1 MKREPKKLIK
11 RILAMA
17 LALVLVFGVLPNAR
31 LTGVLRAEAAE
42 IERTDFQV
50 ADGEYGDS
58 NYNPLTCSNPE
69 LKYEVLYQIKGEDG
83 SYSDYTD
90 TSFIAGEYKAIVTL
104 IDGDTFENDDVT
116 SEYTFKVYSQDIS
129 SEYEILLS
137 SESGFISEG
146 WPDVT
151 VQAGSNV
158 LSSDNYEISYQLGET
173 KVDSISEIGTYTIVV
188 SGKGNYSGSIRK
200 QYLVCDSNDSLI
212 YEGSFFTEDYYNGNV
227 VVKSSIEGEK
237 ISETPNFTSAD
248 TSLTYTSS
256 ASLPAYI
263 YVQHEDGSVSKSSVT
278 TFTIDT
284 EKPDLN
290 VKVNTTEWAKEK
302 IITVS
307 NGRGLYKDTVYYSV
321 GEIENDNLFQD
332 GAKLTSAQKDE
343 VEQYISDSIIIP
355 VTDNK
360 VTVEDDVDDESALTY
375 YFYAIDLAG
384 NISVDT
390 IDVSKVDKHD
400 PRISGILEAVWTQDG
415 TYTTNFTARDDFS
428 EENIQGSGIEK
439 VDSDNS
445 DAVVTSDGNQNYTL
459 EISTPGTYTI
469 TAADQ
474 AGNTSS
480 VSITVKKDSAKPEFT
495 EEKVV
500 NSAKKTVENE
510 NGSYIFSDTN
520 DKLTVSFEVVDEAAD
535 GEEKSNITVKCRN
548 EVIKSVNGIYTY
560 EIETEGTFIFT
571 VEDEA
576 GNTDEFSI
584 SASKCEQSTPDLKVT
599 LGDDAVLV
607 GEEYYFNSQTD
618 SGINAELSDTVGVA
632 SVSYEICGQNE
643 TIYSGE
649 EDYCSESGVY
659 MTGQYTA
666 EAYEGSLDGIFGED
680 FKNILKG
687 LSDGSYTAKI
697 TVTNVIGTSVEDE
710 VTFKIDKT
718 DPEENAYVEY
728 ESDPEDIDEYY
739 ASGIVGTFSK
749 IKDAISRI
757 FGKSVVGV
765 TIYVKDGYNKNGV
778 SGIDVDDLIGKV
790 ALISSDEHVS
800 IELNKDTT
808 TENIAV
814 DGEAG
819 SYTAIKGI
827 IRNSSSDSDSISQI
841 AISGLKDNAGNEIS
855 SVEIND
861 GDNVEFI
868 IIDNVSP
875 DISVTY
881 PDATG
886 TGDGQKFYAPV
897 SGDQQYEVVTLV
909 YTERFFAE
917 NVETDDDGNVIAD
930 DDGNEKIILPKIQV
944 NDQVVDTEKS
954 DDLKPYVE
962 WTTTDSTTGEAG
974 KMTATLY
981 LPYSTDEEGGEIEYV
996 ISTNYQDGSENVLVR
1011 NTDDGFS
1018 KIKDGTYTSNTLILD
1033 NRAPELTEYS
1043 ISGTTDRQIDGV
1055 DVYHNVENKGDVT
1068 ISFTV
1073 DDNDTYWNPA
1083 ALKFVIQNKTTGEDS
1098 VVICGDADDIT
1109 WEENGRLHTAEY
1121 TFNGEENVAAE
1132 YYVTVSYAD
1141 KAGNMLISAV
1151 DEDKN
1156 SLFDDISDGTY
1167 TSAEFILDH
1176 AAPIFNISYNNAYR
1190 LVKDSKTSS
1199 ANDKKDSVPETG
1211 YTAYYGEAEEYIC
1224 VTVEITEDYAV
1235 VDKAGDK
1242 ITALTDFVLKINDSM
1257 DNLPAIE
1264 WTYDENTKTYTGEF
1278 YLTEEGYYNIEASY
1292 HDAAANNM
1300 AAGDEVQGSETNTKV
1315 DGGAYKSTELV
1326 IDQAAPKIKV
1336 SYDSAVVN
1344 TVNNRNYFAK
1354 SVNMTIAVTDNN
1366 IRNQELK
1373 DSMSAAN
1380 AYLIQDSK
1388 TNIWD
1393 STEAGKQLAAVDG
1406 KEITRNE
1413 TGVESFSKT
1422 YSFALSTEANCDLL
1436 IQGYE
1441 DLAGNKAVI
1450 EAYNPYICVDY
1461 SAPSDLQIDYSVSG
1475 ATFLDKV
1482 NYKLHGYAFAD
1493 NKLTVTASAEDKIGG
1508 IHTFK
1513 FKVTDEDG
1521 NVTEILRTMNP
1532 VYNASESIELPLKNA
1547 DFKGSVEVTVTDWS
1561 DNSSVKQQG
1570 QIVES
1575 SAKHNSTGSAVIT
1588 TYTKPSRTVNGVDY
1602 YNTNVAFNLKL
1613 KDIYS
1618 GISSYQYT
1626 AGSQISEKDSFR
1638 DKAGTDLSA
1647 TAAQS
1652 IINEVNKDLTLV
1664 ASANNQN
1671 DVKVQASYVDNAGHT
1686 GSVEQ
1691 TYNIDITAPTIQ
1703 VTYDNNNP
1711 ANEKYYKDN
1720 RTATVVITERNFD
1733 PNDVVFSI
1741 TNTDGVMPS
1750 ISGWTT
1756 TGTGDNTKHTA
1767 RVSFTA
1773 DGDYTFTVECQDLAG
1788 NKSRYGVVDEFTID
1802 KTIPTYTVSY
1812 DNNSFRNQYYYDA
1825 NRVATIDI
1833 LEHNFDASAV
1843 NITVTKDGASV
1854 TPVVSGWSKN
1864 GDHNIATV
1872 SFSADGEYT
1881 FTFSGVDMA
1890 ENSMTDYTLDHFV
1903 VDTENPEIEI
1913 FNIENMSANKDV
1925 VQPGIRYNDTNYDAN
1940 ATEVEMTGYH
1950 NGVVEMNGQRTVSN
1964 TGVEVL
1970 LNDFEHIQE
1979 MDDLYTMHA
1988 TVYDLAGNSS
1998 EAEVIF
2004 SVNRFGSVY
2013 TFDDATDAL
2022 VGEDGKYYTNKE
2034 QDIVVYETN
2043 VDTLEFQEITCNL
2056 NGELS
2061 TLKEG
2066 EDFTVS
2072 ESGSQETWKQYTYKI
2087 AASNFENEGTYALT
2101 IYSEDRA
2108 ENTSDNN
2115 SKGKKVEFVV
2125 DKTDPT
2131 IKISGVDEGATY
2143 KEEAHEV
2150 TIAVDDNVLLS
2161 SVKVDLDGE
2170 TIQEFNTSDIEAE
2183 NGILS
2188 FDVQSKNSTA
2198 AQAMVVS
2205 AVDAAGNSFH
2215 TDGVNFWVT
2224 TNILIL
2230 YFAHKGIFFGTI
2242 AGAAAVIAVVIG
2254 RFYIIPAKKKSDD
2267 EEDQ

>member
-11 RILAMA
+11 RILAIA
-17 LALVLVFGVLPNAR
+17 LALVLIFGVLPNTQ
-31 LTGVLRAEAAE
+31 LTGVLSAEAAE
-42 IERTDFQV
+42 QTD
-50 ADGEYGDS
+50 
-58 NYNPLTCSNPE
+58 LTE
-69 LKYEVLYQIKGEDG
+69 GYEFTAQA
-83 SYSDYTD
+83 DYTGD
-90 TSFIAGEYKAIVTL
+90 VIDLSSVTIKVKKDSDEYELEKEEDYV
-104 IDGDTFENDDVT
+104 IDQSTDTFTDAGT
-116 SEYTFKVYSQDIS
+116 YSFSIS
-129 SEYEILLS
+129 SKENGRYKISDNQEVSLTIMPAELNSCSDLSIELS
-137 SESGFISEG
+137 SESAYYTKSEITL
-146 WPDVT
+146 PDVT
-151 VQAGSNV
+151 VKYKNTDITDQVIVTFQYDNENVDIARETGKYSVTVSPKETTANFSGSRTFDYVFTVVKDEDDSAFDFSINDDV
-158 LSSDNYEISYQLGET
+158 YENLYKGDEKSWIS
-173 KVDSISEIGTYTIVV
+173 GTTGNIVV
-188 SGKGNYSGSIRK
+188 SVLNANSGI
-200 QYLVCDSNDSLI
+200 
-212 YEGSFFTEDYYNGNV
+212 
-227 VVKSSIEGEK
+227 
-237 ISETPNFTSAD
+237 
-248 TSLTYTSS
+248 
-256 ASLPAYI
+256 
-263 YVQHEDGSVSKSSVT
+263 
-278 TFTIDT
+278 
-284 EKPDLN
+284 
-290 VKVNTTEWAKEK
+290 
-302 IITVS
+302 
-307 NGRGLYKDTVYYSV
+307 DTVYYKEETESDYKVYKGESLIAGKAYSFKAVNKSGIESSV
-321 GEIENDNLFQD
+321 HTFELPSLDTTDPIIVIKDGENE
-332 GAKLTSAQKDE
+332 
-343 VEQYISDSIIIP
+343 ISDKDTLYLKDGLTNGEKIFSIEYSDLESGINEKTNNDTFQLSSVSDQTGYQKIINSVSDNVKNETEHSFEVFYDANAPVISEAYINTEDTTSIITNGN
-355 VTDNK
+355 VT
-360 VTVEDDVDDESALTY
+360 VYAVVEDDTINDEKMLASVILKNMDPESDESYKMELVSEEAHLYSCTVDDDKFLKGIYQVYAEDKAGNSENSDDLEIEITKEAPAIERITATTSDGKEITDPSQWVNQDTTFEIAVKKVDDDSDAEVSVEYSTDNEKWTELSDYVTEDNGKLVFYYTEEDDTFEGTY
-375 YFYAIDLAG
+375 YFRTKDNVG
-384 NISVDT
+384 NI
-390 IDVSKVDKHD
+390 
-400 PRISGILEAVWTQDG
+400 G
-415 TYTTNFTARDDFS
+415 
-428 EENIQGSGIEK
+428 EENTEGYQTKDLKKDK
-439 VDSDNS
+439 VKPSTDNILIS
-445 DAVVTSDGNQNYTL
+445 YTSDLTDDSSNAKTTGIRAL
-459 EISTPGTYTI
+459 FST
-469 TAADQ
+469 
-474 AGNTSS
+474 
-480 VSITVKKDSAKPEFT
+480 
-495 EEKVV
+495 
-500 NSAKKTVENE
+500 
-510 NGSYIFSDTN
+510 
-520 DKLTVSFEVVDEAAD
+520 
-535 GEEKSNITVKCRN
+535 
-548 EVIKSVNGIYTY
+548 IKSFFGRKQV
-560 EIETEGTFIFT
+560 T
-571 VEDEA
+571 V
-576 GNTDEFSI
+576 
-584 SASKCEQSTPDLKVT
+584 DL
-599 LGDDAVLV
+599 
-607 GEEYYFNSQTD
+607 
-618 SGINAELSDTVGVA
+618 
-632 SVSYEICGQNE
+632 
-643 TIYSGE
+643 
-649 EDYCSESGVY
+649 
-659 MTGQYTA
+659 
-666 EAYEGSLDGIFGED
+666 
-680 FKNILKG
+680 
-687 LSDGSYTAKI
+687 
-697 TVTNVIGTSVEDE
+697 
-710 VTFKIDKT
+710 
-718 DPEENAYVEY
+718 YV
-728 ESDPEDIDEYY
+728 
-739 ASGIVGTFSK
+739 
-749 IKDAISRI
+749 
-757 FGKSVVGV
+757 
-765 TIYVKDGYNKNGV
+765 
-778 SGIDVDDLIGKV
+778 
-790 ALISSDEHVS
+790 
-800 IELNKDTT
+800 
-808 TENIAV
+808 
-814 DGEAG
+814 
-819 SYTAIKGI
+819 
-827 IRNSSSDSDSISQI
+827 SDSISGVAEITYEYNDKKESVKAEEGVSCYLTEKEDGIYEPEEKTGEAAVGYQHFDFSV
-841 AISGLKDNAGNEIS
+841 SGADVSDVSDRIRILTITDEAKNVYDVSADGEITTS
-855 SVEIND
+855 DLGKTETML
-861 GDNVEFI
+861 
-868 IIDNVSP
+868 IIDDVNPVVVMQSEDTDVRSATTPP
-875 DISVTY
+875 DQVNYFS
-881 PDATG
+881 G
-886 TGDGQKFYAPV
+886 V
-897 SGDQQYEVVTLV
+897 SGYESITLT

-917 NVETDDDGNVIAD
+917 NTDEDGDPI
-930 DDGNEKIILPKIQV
+930 KPIIQLTSK
-944 NDQVVDTEKS
+944 DTTEGTGEAVSKTLSVSS
-954 DDLKPYVE
+954 DAEAGEPYVE
-962 WTTTDSTTGEAG
+962 WGEYSSE
-974 KMTATLY
+974 KQEITATVY
-981 LPYSTDEEGGEIEYV
+981 LPYSADGGEIEYV
-996 ISTNYQDGSENVLVR
+996 IETSYTDGSENELADSQEDGTVSSNVLV
-1011 NTDDGFS
+1011 
-1018 KIKDGTYTSNTLILD
+1018 LD
-1033 NRAPELTEYS
+1033 NKAPELVFYEIITESAYTINDDEDENGTNVYS
-1043 ISGTTDRQIDGV
+1043 NTGEDTADIEI
-1055 DVYHNVENKGDVT
+1055 EFT
-1068 ISFTV
+1068 IN
-1073 DDNDTYWNPA
+1073 DNDSYWDEDSVDFKLYRKDADKETLIDAENYKLEWNPA
-1083 ALKFVIQNKTTGEDS
+1083 E
-1098 VVICGDADDIT
+1098 
-1109 WEENGRLHTAEY
+1109 GRNHTAKV

-1132 YYVTVSYAD
+1132 YYATVSYAD

-1151 DEDKN
+1151 GEDKN
-1156 SLFDDISDGTY
+1156 NLFDISDGTY

-1190 LVKDSKTSS
+1190 LVKDSETAS
-1199 ANDKKDSVPETG
+1199 ATDKKNSVPETG
-1211 YTAYYGEAEEYIC
+1211 YTAYYGEAEKYIF

-1235 VDKAGDK
+1235 VEKFGDK
-1242 ITALTDFVLKINDSM
+1242 ITALTDFVLKINDST

-1278 YLTEEGYYNIEASY
+1278 YLTEDGYYNIEASCQ
-1292 HDAAANNM
+1292 DAAGNNM

-1315 DGGAYKSTELV
+1315 DGGTYKSTELV
-1326 IDQAAPKIKV
+1326 IDKKAPKIQV
-1336 SYDSAVVN
+1336 SYDGTIVN
-1344 TVNNRNYFAK
+1344 TVNSRDYFDDV
-1354 SVNMTIAVTDNN
+1354 VNAEIVVADDN

-1393 STEAGKQLAAVDG
+1393 STEAGKQLATVEG
-1406 KEITRNE
+1406 EKITRNE
-1413 TGVESFSKT
+1413 TGEESFSKT
-1422 YSFALSTEANCDLL
+1422 YSFALSTEANYDLL

-1441 DLAGNKAVI
+1441 DLAGNKAVV

-1493 NKLTVTASAEDKIGG
+1493 NKLTVTVSAKDKIGG

-1532 VYNASESIELPLKNA
+1532 VYSASESIELPLKNA

-1575 SAKHNSTGSAVIT
+1575 SSKHNSTGSAVIT

-1613 KDIYS
+1613 KDTYS

-1626 AGSQISEKDSFR
+1626 AGSQISEKASFR
-1638 DKAGTDLSA
+1638 DKAGTNLSA

-1652 IINEVNKDLTLV
+1652 IINEVNRDLTLV

-1788 NKSRYGVVDEFTID
+1788 NKSHYGVVDEFTID
-1802 KTIPTYTVSY
+1802 KTIPTYMVSY
-1812 DNNSFRNQYYYDA
+1812 DNNSFQNQYYYDA

-1833 LEHNFDASAV
+1833 LEHNFDSSAV
-1843 NITVTKDGASV
+1843 NITVTKDGVNV

-1890 ENSMTDYTLDHFV
+1890 DNAMTDYTLDHFV

-2013 TFDDATDAL
+2013 TFDNATDEL

-2161 SVKVDLDGE
+2161 SVKVDVDGE
-2170 TIQEFNTSDIEAE
+2170 TIQEFNASDIEAE